1 MVWTRP
7 AYQARFHSHVPGVE
21 RAGFPCFSLFFVG
34 DCREAAPTMGRRS
47 EMWRK
52 VSQWRPTTRGHE
64 AAIGAATSCVL
75 ERAQPVPRDLD
86 FGPEE
91 GSQERESSENGRFR
105 WAWRVDLRRGNHC

>member
-1 MVWTRP
+1 
-7 AYQARFHSHVPGVE
+7 
-21 RAGFPCFSLFFVG
+21 
-34 DCREAAPTMGRRS
+34 
-47 EMWRK
+47 MWRK

-86 FGPEE
+86 FAPEK
-91 GSQERESSENGRFR
+91 GAHERESSEKGRFR